1 MKNRQSYNS
10 HNLFFF
16 CLQQEQELGTLRIG
30 KKEVLMTDLPD
41 WKTDEQTNR
50 ETDIQPERDSH
61 PDEGQTDRQTG
72 KVKNSPNFG

>member
-1 MKNRQSYNS
+1 
-10 HNLFFF
+10 
-16 CLQQEQELGTLRIG
+16 
-30 KKEVLMTDLPD
+30 MTALPD

-72 KVKNSPNFG
+72 KVENSPNFG